1 MPVGRAVSF
10 QVVGTP
16 VPQGSTRAFVV
27 NGRAVTTSKTR
38 NLVEWRRAIADG
50 ARQANGFAD
59 PLEGPLSVT
68 VYFTLR
74 RPKSAPRREVWPA
87 KRPDLDKLVRA
98 VLDGLSVDAQVIRDD
113 AQVVAINAS
122 KRYTAPGDEQEGAYI
137 IVRNLGA
144 EDDY

>member
-1 MPVGRAVSF
+1 MPVGRTVSF

-113 AQVVAINAS
+113 AQVVGAHGPLCLS
-122 KRYTAPGDEQEGAYI
+122 PLPLAPLSLPAVEETVEKSGC
-137 IVRNLGA
+137 
-144 EDDY
+144 